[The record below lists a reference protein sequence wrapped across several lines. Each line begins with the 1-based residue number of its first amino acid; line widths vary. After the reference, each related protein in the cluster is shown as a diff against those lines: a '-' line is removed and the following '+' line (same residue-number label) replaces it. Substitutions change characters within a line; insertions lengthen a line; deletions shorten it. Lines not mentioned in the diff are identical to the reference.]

1 MTKIQAPMRVT
12 LIYPSMGGRMRA
24 VQMQPLTM
32 AALAGLTPQNV
43 SLSFYD
49 DRIEEVPYEQPT
61 DMVGISVQVFTA
73 KRAYEIA
80 AEFRRQRVPVVLGGF
95 HVTSMPEEA
104 AEHADAIVIG
114 DSEDLWPDVI
124 EDARR
129 GRLQQ
134 VYQSDKRPCLRGMVY
149 RRDIFNGKRYQPVH
163 LVEFGRGCPHACSF
177 CSVGV
182 HFGHRKTCR
191 PVSEVVEE
199 IRTLPRGRILFADD
213 NLIGDVARAKE
224 LFHALIP
231 LNVRWTAQ
239 AGIEIAFDDELLQL
253 ATASGCEG
261 LLIGFESL
269 NEGSLRQLRKPMTN
283 GPQRFDEAVRKM
295 HGQGIKIC
303 ASFVFGC
310 DHDTAESFESTLAFA
325 NEKKFLLAL
334 FNHLTPYP
342 GTPLYDELKL
352 QSRLR
357 HEKWWLSPD
366 FRWGDV
372 VFDPKNLT
380 AQTLSESCRLNR
392 RKFYDLANV
401 LRRISLGANRRSLLG
416 SLALNLLV
424 RREIREKQGF
434 PLGHDRSRG
443 RSFNINTDDYTSGC
457 NGVGPQTKSDA
468 GRIS

>member
-1 MTKIQAPMRVT
+1 MRVT
-12 LIYPSMGGRMRA
+12 LIYPSMGGRIRA
-24 VQMQPLTM
+24 AQMQPLTM
-32 AALAGLTPQNV
+32 AALAGLTPKDV

-49 DRIEEVPYEQPT
+49 DRIEEVPYHDPT
-61 DMVGISVQVFTA
+61 DLVGISVQVFTA

-80 AEFRRQRVPVVLGGF
+80 AEFRRRRVPVVVGGF

-114 DSEDLWPDVI
+114 ESENLWPDVI

-129 GRLQQ
+129 GRLER
-134 VYQSDKRPCLRGMVY
+134 VYQMRERPCLRGLTY
-149 RRDIFNGKRYQPVH
+149 RRDIFCRKRYLPVN
-163 LVEFGRGCPHACSF
+163 LVEFGRGCPHSCSF

-182 HFGHRKTCR
+182 HFDHRKSCR

-199 IRTLPRGRILFADD
+199 IRGLPRGRILFADD
-213 NLIGDVARAKE
+213 NLIGDVGRAKE
-224 LFHALIP
+224 LFRALIP

-239 AGIEIAFDDELLQL
+239 AGVEIAFDDELLRL

-269 NEGSLRQLRKPMTN
+269 NEGSLRQMHKSTAN
-283 GPQRFDEAVRKM
+283 GSQRFDEAIRKI
-295 HGQGIKIC
+295 HGQRIKIC

-310 DHDTAESFESTLAFA
+310 DHDTPETFESTLAFA

-342 GTPLYDELKL
+342 GTPLYEELKS
-352 QSRLR
+352 QNRLR
-357 HEKWWLSPD
+357 HEKWWLAPG

-372 VFDPKNLT
+372 VFDPKNLS
-380 AQTLSESCRLNR
+380 AETLAESCRMNR
-392 RKFYDLANV
+392 QKFYNFANV
-401 LRRISLGANRRSLLG
+401 LRRVSLGVNRRSLFG
-416 SLALNLLV
+416 SLALNFLV

-434 PLGHDRSRG
+434 PLGHAHS
-443 RSFNINTDDYTSGC
+443 
-457 NGVGPQTKSDA
+457 
-468 GRIS
+468 